1 MVHTAEDL
9 QQLKGVGRILAKR
22 IYDAGFDSFRKIADG
37 GEEGLQKVR
46 GIPPRSIAPI
56 LEQAR
61 QLAEGPPKDSP
72 ERQEQVKKQVAEVRE
87 KIQILAKDARAR
99 FQEKLA
105 GKTGKKMTADLVRIE
120 DALQQMGSDGQK
132 RVKRT
137 EKALSKAGKRVDGLE
152 EASLKKI
159 RKSLKRARKAV
170 LKAV

>member
-1 MVHTAEDL
+1 MVHSAEDL

-22 IYDAGFDSFRKIADG
+22 IYDAGFDSFQKIVDG

-46 GIPPRSIAPI
+46 GLPPRSIATI

-61 QLAEGPPKDSP
+61 QLAEGPHAGSE
-72 ERQEQVKKQVAEVRE
+72 ERKEEVRKQVAEVRE
-87 KIQILAKDARAR
+87 KVQTLAKSARDR

-120 DALQQMGSDGQK
+120 DALQQMGADGKK

-137 EKALSKAGKRVDGLE
+137 TKALSKAGKRVDGLE